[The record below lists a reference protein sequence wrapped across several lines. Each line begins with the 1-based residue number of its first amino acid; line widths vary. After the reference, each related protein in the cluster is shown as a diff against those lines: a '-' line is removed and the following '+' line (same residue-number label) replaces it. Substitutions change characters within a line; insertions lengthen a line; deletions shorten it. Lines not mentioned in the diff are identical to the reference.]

1 MPGRTCSRERG
12 SWVPRSPPGHAG
24 KVCHAATILGSFHR
38 HMSASFFP
46 HLEILP
52 ASQRRLWDQLAG
64 VPPEFVL
71 YGGTAIALHLA
82 HRRSV
87 DFDFFGDRPFDP
99 ERLATTIPFVARATV
114 THQEPNTLTV
124 RLRRGGAVKL
134 SFFGLPRLPRL
145 RPPHLAPDNGLKV
158 ASLLDLAGTKAAVI
172 QRRAEAKDYL
182 DIDAILRHGQIDL
195 ATALAA
201 AQAIYG
207 TRFNPEITLK
217 ALAYF
222 GEATLRRLPRAVKD
236 RLAKAAGAVD
246 LDRLPTIPVP
256 GRARR

>member
-1 MPGRTCSRERG
+1 MNMST
-12 SWVPRSPPGHAG
+12 
-24 KVCHAATILGSFHR
+24 SF
-38 HMSASFFP
+38 SP
-46 HLEILP
+46 HLDILP
-52 ASQRRLWDQLAG
+52 ASQRRLWDEPAN

-87 DFDFFGDRPFDP
+87 DFDFSGDRPFDP
-99 ERLATTIPFVARATV
+99 ERLATTIPFLVRATV
-114 THQEPNTLTV
+114 THQERNILTV
-124 RLRRGGAVKL
+124 R
-134 SFFGLPRLPRL
+134 
-145 RPPHLAPDNGLKV
+145 
-158 ASLLDLAGTKAAVI
+158 
-172 QRRAEAKDYL
+172 
-182 DIDAILRHGQIDL
+182 LRHGQIDL

-207 TRFNPEITLK
+207 ARFNPEITLK

-246 LDRLPTIPVP
+246 LDRLPTIAVL
-256 GRARR
+256 GRARG